1 VRPYTFRASA
11 DERRRFDA
19 EAEALGLRPNDLA
32 RRRAFRYPERG
43 DSRGKMSTETTE
55 TVGSDGQMSTDSPP
69 IRELT
74 LERDE

>member
-43 DSRGKMSTETTE
+43 DSRVRKLSTETALTGGE
-55 TVGSDGQMSTDSPP
+55 MSTDSSR
-69 IRELT
+69 RELT
-74 LERDE
+74 FEPDE